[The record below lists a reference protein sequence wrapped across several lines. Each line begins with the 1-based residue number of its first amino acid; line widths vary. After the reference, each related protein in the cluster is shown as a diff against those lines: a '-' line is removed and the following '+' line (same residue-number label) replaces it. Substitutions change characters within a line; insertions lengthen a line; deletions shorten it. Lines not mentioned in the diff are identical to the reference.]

1 MQGKYGSAD
10 AGGRPARVRAAL
22 GAALLA
28 GALAVAGC
36 GASGAS
42 SDGASGVSAD
52 SKSDAGG
59 LTRSEENAQS
69 EPGGSR
75 AEAGSSPGSS
85 PGSGTAADGSTDGST
100 DGDTAADTA
109 RAAERH
115 VIKTASLTVE
125 TEDVQD
131 GLDEARRAVGTA
143 GGYVS
148 EETTDRDADGDERS
162 RITFKVPPE
171 EYDGLLD
178 ALAGI
183 GELEDRKQSAQ
194 DVTGEVV
201 DVESRIKTQKASV
214 DRVRKLMEDAT
225 ELSDVV
231 SLESEL
237 STRQAD
243 LEALQA
249 RLESLE
255 ARSGMATVTMELRT
269 PDAAPVEEEDED
281 PSVGG
286 AFSGGWDAFVT
297 MLRWIAVAIGASL
310 PFLVALGLLYV
321 LWRTLHGRLP
331 RRTPVAATTAAAVP
345 ARPAT
350 PPGVPS
356 QTAEPKETAEPKK
369 TEG

>member
-1 MQGKYGSAD
+1 MQGKYGSAH

-28 GALAVAGC
+28 GVLAVAGC
-36 GASGAS
+36 GASGS
-42 SDGASGVSAD
+42 GSDGASGVSAD
-52 SKSDAGG
+52 SKSGAGG

-69 EPGGSR
+69 EPGGST
-75 AEAGSSPGSS
+75 AEAGSSPGSD
-85 PGSGTAADGSTDGST
+85 TAADGST

-131 GLDEARRAVGTA
+131 GLDEARRAVDTA

-249 RLESLE
+249 RLKSLE

-331 RRTPVAATTAAAVP
+331 RRAPVAAPTAAVP

-356 QTAEPKETAEPKK
+356 QAAEPKETGEPKK
-369 TEG
+369 NEG

>member
-1 MQGKYGSAD
+1 MQGKYGSAH

-28 GALAVAGC
+28 GVLAVAGC
-36 GASGAS
+36 GASGTS

-52 SKSDAGG
+52 GKSDASD
-59 LTRSEENAQS
+59 LTRSEGNAQS
-69 EPGGSR
+69 EPGGST
-75 AEAGSSPGSS
+75 AEAGSSPGSD
-85 PGSGTAADGSTDGST
+85 TAADGSTEGST

-115 VIKTASLTVE
+115 VIRTASLTVE

-131 GLDEARRAVGTA
+131 GLDEARRAVDTA

-148 EETTDRDADGDERS
+148 AETTDRDADGDERS

-249 RLESLE
+249 RLKSLE

-331 RRTPVAATTAAAVP
+331 RRTPVAATGAAVP

-356 QTAEPKETAEPKK
+356 QGAEPKETGEPKK
-369 TEG
+369 NEG